1 MTRVIL
7 KRVLGERPTGEKM
20 IEIKLIEK
28 SSQEADRELIIKS
41 CQRNDHKKFSEKM
54 PRQDAQ
60 TGYSE
65 KMLRENSQSEI
76 VRKEEIHREKRYR
89 KTLPR
94 RATEK
99 NHMGELWKR
108 AI

>member
-60 TGYSE
+60 TGYSK
-65 KMLRENSQSEI
+65 KMLREDAQ
-76 VRKEEIHREKRYR
+76 RK
-89 KTLPR
+89 
-94 RATEK
+94 
-99 NHMGELWKR
+99 
-108 AI
+108 